1 MASSVVC
8 STDADDDWRKK
19 KSKSSRHW
27 KRESN
32 HFHWKTEFQCKSERT
47 RPHRKKRF
55 PGPRGAT
62 DWSKSN
68 CLFFFFFKSIAKESR
83 LLPCSVTRLLAGF
96 LSGWKEKQRS
106 KKKKYPSPKSKK
118 ESDSETRPG
127 WNEREG
133 YRDWESDGSRRP
145 TGGRHTWTSKRASKR
160 EEKKKK

>member
-19 KSKSSRHW
+19 NQSRVVIEKENRITFIG
-27 KRESN
+27 KRSFNANQSEPVL
-32 HFHWKTEFQCKSERT
+32 TEKNDSQVLEEQPIDRNRIVF
-47 RPHRKKRF
+47 
-55 PGPRGAT
+55 
-62 DWSKSN
+62 
-68 CLFFFFFKSIAKESR
+68 FFFFFKSITKESR